1 MGREEKKTVS
11 FNLKDTDSDPIDNHH
26 ESTMNDNDNST
37 DGDLK
42 SDNDIVESEK
52 EKEEKVPLQKGEP
65 LTSNNVSVKAAA
77 AAEVDP
83 RDIEIQV
90 LRAKLEQTEKTLER
104 VLAQMAG
111 INMPNLR
118 QQPKKKK
125 PKKPSTKRSTDDP
138 QEEGDAQHEE

>member
-1 MGREEKKTVS
+1 
-11 FNLKDTDSDPIDNHH
+11 
-26 ESTMNDNDNST
+26 MNDNDNSN

-52 EKEEKVPLQKGEP
+52 EKEEKLPPQKGEAV
-65 LTSNNVSVKAAA
+65 TSNNVSVKAAA
-77 AAEVDP
+77 ASEVDP
-83 RDIEIQV
+83 RDIEIQL
-90 LRAKLEQTEKTLER
+90 LRTKLEQTEKTLER

-125 PKKPSTKRSTDDP
+125 PKKPSTKRSSDDP
-138 QEEGDAQHEE
+138 QEKGDAQHE